1 MKMINAELI
10 KRKSASLAAYER
22 GNDLFVDECAGRL
35 DIQRLTRR
43 SYKVGASVK
52 GSNGTHYSVQA
63 TVVYLAK
70 EELIKDYSCG
80 CMAFGQQ
87 EGLCRHLVAMLMEFN
102 YKAEDGELDQYDDQ
116 EPIFE
121 KRYEIPLKQ
130 VPKEPAK
137 PSDQELKK
145 LVDYYVLCDRNQFCQ
160 EYGNGNIRL
169 EPTLHLEMERESLEL
184 KIGTTQLYVI
194 KDIAQLIDDIKQM
207 RYVTYGKKLAFTHT
221 QSAFTRES
229 SGIVN
234 LLLELDNENEYSY
247 RYRGWGY
254 GSTQQR
260 RSVTLSPIMLDQL
273 LELYEGKELQVNDHI
288 LRKESKVFV
297 LRKNPRLPL
306 KIKGNTKGAD
316 VEMEPVCLIEGSRYW
331 HLLWRNCFH
340 ICTREYYE
348 QIKGFLKLMVQEYE
362 KFKRTN
368 YYNYYKEEL
377 DNPSFYLSEEDFGAF
392 VKNVIPM
399 VSGAMDVRIEKVDFK
414 DYEPQQAVFQTYLDK
429 VGRRIEC
436 KAKVKYGN
444 QEYDVAKIPT
454 REEAIRDIRSEFQV
468 RSILETYFE
477 VASDQQTYYSK
488 EEDSMLSFLETGLAQ
503 LEAVSEI
510 FVTDRFKQMRVIS
523 MPTVTTGIS
532 MKGNL
537 LDVSWNVEGM
547 SAQEVMDILADY
559 KNKKKYHK
567 LKSGDFIRLD
577 DQSLAV
583 LAELNEG
590 LHLTKDQLKQRKAEV
605 PLYRS
610 LYLDALMKDHAEY
623 IRIERDKQFKNII
636 REMRAMEDGDQEIPQ
651 EIHAVL
657 RPYQEIGF
665 QWLCS
670 LAKFGFGGI
679 LADDMG
685 LGKTLEV
692 LTFLA
697 AHPDTRALVVC
708 PASLV
713 YNWEEECR
721 RFYPSAQVAAVAGA
735 AAARKRQIEEW
746 EKFDILITSYDL
758 LKRDIEIYE
767 SKQFDYVVIDEAQ
780 YIKNASTLAAK
791 AVKALAAGCRFALTG
806 TPIENRLSELWS
818 IFEFLMPGYLFSYQ
832 RFKEELEGP
841 ITESKD
847 DTARVRLSRFVRPFI
862 LRRLKKDVLKELPD
876 KVEEVVYARME
887 GEQSSIYQAR
897 EKQLLMTLSNQT
909 DAEFKTQKLWVLA
922 ELTALR
928 QICCNPALVYENYTG
943 DTANTTTGVEVVENA
958 VASGHKALL
967 FSQFASMLEHLSK
980 LFAEH
985 GLRAF
990 MLTGKTS
997 KEERRRLVTEFQRGE
1012 ADVFLISLKAG
1023 GTGLNLTA
1031 ADLVIHYDPWW
1042 NLAAQNQ
1049 ATDRAYRIGQ
1059 DNKVTVLRLIMKGT
1073 IEERILK
1080 MQEDKQNLADSVIS
1094 EDGVS
1099 ITGLDKEQLI
1109 KVLEEKNG

>member
-1 MKMINAELI
+1 MRMINPDRI
-10 KRKSASLAAYER
+10 KSKSTSLSVYER
-22 GNDLFVDECAGRL
+22 GNGLFVDECVEHL
-35 DIQRLTRR
+35 DIQRLTSK
-43 SYKVGASVK
+43 SYKISATVK
-52 GSNGTHYSVQA
+52 GSTGKHYGSSA
-63 TVVYLAK
+63 TAVFLAN
-70 EELIKDYSCG
+70 EELIKDCSCE
-80 CMAFGQQ
+80 CMAYQKYP
-87 EGLCRHLVAMLMEFN
+87 GLCKHLVAMLMEFN

-121 KRYEIPLKQ
+121 KKYDRPVEKSPQ
-130 VPKEPAK
+130 VPAK
-137 PSDQELKK
+137 PSDQAIKN

-160 EYGNGNIRL
+160 EYGNGNVRL
-169 EPTLHLEMERESLEL
+169 VPTLHLENSRESLEL
-184 KIGTTQLYVI
+184 KIGTSQLYVV
-194 KDIAQLIDDIKQM
+194 KDIWELIDDIKQM
-207 RYVTYGKKLAFTHT
+207 RYVSYGKKLAFTHT

-229 SGIVN
+229 SAIVN

-247 RYRGWGY
+247 RYRDWGY
-254 GSTQQR
+254 SNTQQR
-260 RSVTLSPIMLDQL
+260 RSITLSPVILDQL
-273 LELYEGKELQVNDHI
+273 LELYEGKELHVNDHI
-288 LRKESKVFV
+288 LHKESKVFV

-306 KIKGNTKGAD
+306 TIKGNKKGAD
-316 VEMEPVCLIEGSRYW
+316 VVMNPVILCEGSRYW
-331 HLLWRNCFH
+331 HLLWRNCFF

-362 KFKRTN
+362 KFRNTEF
-368 YYNYYKEEL
+368 YGYYKEQL

-399 VSGAMDVRIEKVDFK
+399 VKDALDIRMEKVDFK
-414 DYEPQQAVFQTYLDK
+414 AYEPQEAVFQSYLDK
-429 VGRRIEC
+429 VGSRIEC

-454 REEAIRDIRSEFQV
+454 REEAIRDIRREFQV
-468 RSILETYFE
+468 RSILEAYFE

-488 EEDSMLSFLETGLAQ
+488 EEDAMLDFLETGLAQ

-510 FVTDRFKQMRVIS
+510 FATDRFKNMRVIT

-532 MKGNL
+532 LKGNL

-547 SAQEVMDILADY
+547 SAQEVMDILAAY
-559 KNKKKYHK
+559 KNKKKYHR

-583 LAELNEG
+583 LAELNDG
-590 LHLTKDQLKQRKAEV
+590 LHLTKDQLKERKAEV

-610 LYLDALMKDHAEY
+610 LYLDTLMKDNAEY
-623 IRIERDKQFKNII
+623 IRIERNKQFKTII
-636 REMRAMEDGDQEIPQ
+636 REMRAMEDGDNEIPK

-697 AHPDTRALVVC
+697 AHPGTRTLVVC

-721 RFYPSAQVAAVAGA
+721 RFYPAAQIAAVAGA
-735 AAARKRQIEEW
+735 ANTRKMQIEDW
-746 EKFDILITSYDL
+746 DQHDILITSYDL
-758 LKRDIEIYE
+758 LKRDIDLYGGRR
-767 SKQFDYVVIDEAQ
+767 FDYMIIDEAQ

-791 AVKALAAGCRFALTG
+791 AVKAIASGCRFALTG

-818 IFEFLMPGYLFSYQ
+818 IFEFLMPGYLFSYKK
-832 RFKEELEGP
+832 FKEELEGP
-841 ITESKD
+841 IAEGKD
-847 DTARVRLSRFVRPFI
+847 EAARVRLSRFVRPFI
-862 LRRLKKDVLKELPD
+862 LRRLKKEVLKELPD

-887 GEQSSIYQAR
+887 EEQNSLYQAR
-897 EKQLLMTLSNQT
+897 EKQLLMTLASQT
-909 DAEFKTQKLWVLA
+909 DADFKTQKLWVLA

-928 QICCNPALVYENYTG
+928 QICCNPALVYDNYTG
-943 DTANTTTGVEVVENA
+943 DSAKTRTCIEVVENA
-958 VASGHKALL
+958 VGSGHKVLL
-967 FSQFASMLEHLSK
+967 FSQFASMLEQLSG
-980 LFAEH
+980 LFAEV

-990 MLTGKTS
+990 LLTGKTN
-997 KEERRRLVTEFQRGE
+997 KEERRRLVAEFQKGE

-1080 MQEDKQNLADSVIS
+1080 MQEDKQNLADSIIS

-1099 ITGLDKEQLI
+1099 VTGLDKEQLI
-1109 KVLEEKNG
+1109 AVLEEKNG